1 MVMALMMDKV
11 KMVMVPLSLWG
22 VGADDGGILPSV
34 AVAGQQDLPFFGEG
48 EDFRHRLRIM

>member
-1 MVMALMMDKV
+1 MALMMDKV

-22 VGADDGGILPSV
+22 VGADDDGILPSV

-48 EDFRHRLRIM
+48 EDFRHRFRIM